1 MLARRAGAVLL
12 AIMLGAG
19 LAACGDDGGSE
30 DDAVDQVDREG
41 DSSDEGDDGS
51 SDDGDDGSSDD
62 GDGDGSAIEGA
73 LTGERCTELAG
84 FFSVMGAAISG
95 AVDEEFADAQRAFE
109 DAVEDVPE
117 EVQDA
122 FTTYVDA
129 YTDYAQALED
139 AGFDVE
145 DPTSFDISDP
155 TAVAA
160 LAEAGQALSDPE
172 FTAAVE
178 EVNTF
183 FAEGCEV
190 G

>member
-41 DSSDEGDDGS
+41 DSSDDGNNDDGS
-51 SDDGDDGSSDD
+51 SDDGNAD
-62 GDGDGSAIEGA
+62 DGDGSAIEGA
-73 LTGERCTELAG
+73 LTGERCTELAS
-84 FFSVMGAAISG
+84 FFSVMGAAITG
-95 AVDEEFADAQRAFE
+95 AVDEGFADAQRAFE

-122 FTTYVDA
+122 FTTYVEA

-139 AGFDVE
+139 AGFDLE

-155 TAVAA
+155 AAIAA

-172 FTAAVE
+172 FTSAVE
-178 EVNTF
+178 DVNAF
-183 FAEGCEV
+183 FAAGCEV